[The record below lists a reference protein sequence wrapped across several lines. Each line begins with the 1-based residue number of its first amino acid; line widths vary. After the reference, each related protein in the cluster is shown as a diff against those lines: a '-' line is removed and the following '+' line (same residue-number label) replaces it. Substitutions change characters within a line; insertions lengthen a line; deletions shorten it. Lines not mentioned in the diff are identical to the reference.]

1 MMSHDFLRTKADPY
15 VYFKKY
21 YANSF
26 VMLLLYVDDILI
38 AGQDVKLIC
47 KLKKELSS
55 VFDMKNLRGAKQ
67 ILGMRIIRD
76 LNFKKLWLSQQKY
89 IERLFGRYNMKEAKQ
104 VSCSLDGHFKLNK
117 KCCSISDEEKKKM
130 ESIPYSLAMGSLM
143 YVMVYTRPDIAHIV
157 GVISWFLF
165 NPGKEH
171 WEAVK

>member
-1 MMSHDFLRTKADPY
+1 MTSHDFLRTKADPC

-21 YANSF
+21 YADSF

-38 AGQDVKLIC
+38 AGQDAKLIC

-55 VFDMKNLRGAKQ
+55 VFDMKDLRGAKQ

-76 LNFKKLWLSQQKY
+76 LLNFKKLWLSQQKY

-104 VSCSLDGHFKLNK
+104 VSCPFGGHFKLNK
-117 KCCSISDEEKKKM
+117 NCSISDEEKKKM

-143 YVMVYTRPDIAHIV
+143 YVMVCTRPDIAHAV
-157 GVISWFLF
+157 GVMSRFLF
-165 NPGKEH
+165 NTRKEH